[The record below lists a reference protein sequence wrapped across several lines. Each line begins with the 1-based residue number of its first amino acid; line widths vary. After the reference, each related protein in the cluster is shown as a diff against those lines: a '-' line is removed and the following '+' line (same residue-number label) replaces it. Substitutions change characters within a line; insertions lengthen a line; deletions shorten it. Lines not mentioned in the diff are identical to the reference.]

1 MSLSTSAISTK
12 RRKVIYGLAAAC
24 LLSVVTAGVIAA
36 NGWFPRSAITSAIEN
51 VPDLAI
57 VVAAKPETETQPR
70 VEPTPVPERL
80 SVELITITPRGFE
93 PNEITRP
100 AGPVLF
106 VVVNR
111 GEFPTMDLRLLA
123 ENGSVLR
130 QAQMPRNRRKWSVPV
145 DLPAGRYRVVDAKRP
160 EMVLNVDITR

>member
-1 MSLSTSAISTK
+1 MAQNKLKRNYFWMIGGTAFVSLVAIGVFATSGWLPQSA
-12 RRKVIYGLAAAC
+12 
-24 LLSVVTAGVIAA
+24 LL
-36 NGWFPRSAITSAIEN
+36 SAIEN

-57 VVAAKPETETQPR
+57 AVAAKTETETQPR
-70 VEPTPVPERL
+70 VEPTPGPERI

-93 PNEITRP
+93 PNEIIRP

-111 GEFPTMDLRLLA
+111 GEFPTMDLKLLA

-145 DLPAGRYRVVDAKRP
+145 NLPAGRYRVLDAKRP